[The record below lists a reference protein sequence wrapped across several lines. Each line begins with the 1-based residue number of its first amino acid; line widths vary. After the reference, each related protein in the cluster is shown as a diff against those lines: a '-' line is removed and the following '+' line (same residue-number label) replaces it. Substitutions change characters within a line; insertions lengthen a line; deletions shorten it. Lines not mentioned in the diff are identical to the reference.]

1 MNQDINELETNVVY
15 NEDCL
20 IGMERIP
27 DNSID
32 MILCD
37 LPYGTTRGAHEKLI
51 PYDKLWEQYKRII
64 KKNGAIVLFAQP
76 PFDKT
81 LACSNLE
88 WFKYEWIWVKEQG
101 TGHLNSKF
109 APMKKHENILVFSK
123 SAASYVKDASN
134 AMNYFPI
141 MSEGTPYKQYNA
153 RVSDN
158 YGKKKVGTR
167 YPTDVLEFQRDKI
180 KVHPTQKP
188 VALAEYLI
196 KTYTKEG
203 DIVLDNCMGSG
214 TTALA
219 AIHTNRRYIGFELNK
234 KFYDICMERING
246 EFVQNTLF

>member
-27 DNSID
+27 SNSID

-37 LPYGTTRGAHEKLI
+37 LPYGTTRGAHDKLI
-51 PYDKLWEQYKRII
+51 SYDKLWEQYKRII

-141 MSEGTPYKQYNA
+141 MSEGIPYKQYNA

-167 YPTDVLEFQRDKI
+167 YPTDVLKFQRDKI

-188 VALAEYLI
+188 VALAEC
-196 KTYTKEG
+196 T
-203 DIVLDNCMGSG
+203 
-214 TTALA
+214 
-219 AIHTNRRYIGFELNK
+219 
-234 KFYDICMERING
+234 
-246 EFVQNTLF
+246 

>member
-1 MNQDINELETNVVY
+1 
-15 NEDCL
+15 
-20 IGMERIP
+20 
-27 DNSID
+27 
-32 MILCD
+32 
-37 LPYGTTRGAHEKLI
+37 
-51 PYDKLWEQYKRII
+51 
-64 KKNGAIVLFAQP
+64 
-76 PFDKT
+76 
-81 LACSNLE
+81 
-88 WFKYEWIWVKEQG
+88 
-101 TGHLNSKF
+101 
-109 APMKKHENILVFSK
+109 
-123 SAASYVKDASN
+123 
-134 AMNYFPI
+134 MNYYPI
-141 MSEGTPYKQYNA
+141 MSEGTPYKQYNG